1 MTSSP
6 SQHGASG
13 VIAARPG
20 DGCRGQPVAVRPT
33 QSEAEAAIR
42 TLIAWLGDD
51 PDRID
56 LQGTPARVARAYGEL
71 FAGYRADPAGLLR
84 QGLMATETGGQFVL
98 LRAIHFVSFCEH
110 HLLPFI
116 GHADIGYVPRLH
128 VVGLGSMAAAVD
140 ALARRLQVQER
151 MTDELASAI
160 TEALDPLGVAV
171 VVRAEHQCLAAR
183 GACKA
188 GARLV
193 TSRQF
198 GSLAADQGLGR
209 AFFELVGA
217 PGVPSSNL
225 PGGSPW
231 L

>member
-6 SQHGASG
+6 SKHSG
-13 VIAARPG
+13 PG
-20 DGCRGQPVAVRPT
+20 VLAVPQLEGNRGHPLATRPT
-33 QSEAEAAIR
+33 QSETEAAIR

-56 LQGTPARVARAYGEL
+56 LHGTPARVAQAYGEL
-71 FAGYRADPAGLLR
+71 FAGYRTDPVGLLR
-84 QGLMATETGGQFVL
+84 QGLMATEKGGQLVL
-98 LRAIHFVSFCEH
+98 LRAIRFVSFCEH

-116 GHADIGYVPRLH
+116 GQADVGYVPRRH
-128 VVGLGSMAAAVD
+128 VVGLGSMAAAVY
-140 ALARRLQVQER
+140 ALAHRLQIQER

-160 TEALDPLGVAV
+160 AEALDPLGIAV
-171 VVRAEHQCLAAR
+171 VMRAEHQCLAAR

-188 GARLV
+188 GARFV

-209 AFFELVGA
+209 AFFELAGA
-217 PGVPSSNL
+217 PGAPSPN
-225 PGGSPW
+225 PTDGSQW
-231 L
+231 Q

>member
-1 MTSSP
+1 MTSSLSKQSSP
-6 SQHGASG
+6 GG
-13 VIAARPG
+13 LAARPLEG
-20 DGCRGQPVAVRPT
+20 NRGHPLATRPT
-33 QSEAEAAIR
+33 QPEAEAAIR

-56 LQGTPARVARAYGEL
+56 LQGTPARVVEAYGEL

-84 QGLMATETGGQFVL
+84 QSLMPTETGGQLVL
-98 LRAIHFVSFCEH
+98 LRAIRFVSFCEH

-116 GHADIGYVPRLH
+116 GHADVGYVPRRH
-128 VVGLGSMAAAVD
+128 VVGLGSMAAVVD
-140 ALARRLQVQER
+140 ALARRLQIQER
-151 MTDELASAI
+151 MTDELASAMI
-160 TEALDPLGVAV
+160 EALDPLGVAV
-171 VVRAEHQCLAAR
+171 VMRAEHQCLAAR

-193 TSRQF
+193 TSRQL

-217 PGVPSSNL
+217 PGVPSSN
-225 PGGSPW
+225 PPDDAQW
-231 L
+231 